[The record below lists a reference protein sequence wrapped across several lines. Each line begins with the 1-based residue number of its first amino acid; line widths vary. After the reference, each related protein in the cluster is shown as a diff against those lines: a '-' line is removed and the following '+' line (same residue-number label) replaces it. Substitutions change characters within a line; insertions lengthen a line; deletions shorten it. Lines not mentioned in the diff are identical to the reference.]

1 MAESL
6 ILSHHAN
13 PAVQVEGEPSRLVAG
28 QDYKGRTCGHSDG
41 VKDMPR
47 IMYPR
52 TNEDLVANLGKEPQD
67 YAFYGICVEQCNTKD
82 TQESIV
88 VVCNEEQPG
97 SAAINEWPSPAQDVL
112 TNPVSGCFGSPLVN
126 SNAIDGQSYTCAQLS
141 ENCWVVPVFTS
152 SILTRCIPVFE
163 FNNTAT
169 ATCAYPRPV
178 NGTSLAASDSRC
190 VLVTETSSG
199 SVTRPRESSLL
210 FDQLNDA
217 SQTWGRYIND
227 LRSTWWVIVVC
238 AIVIGLVL
246 GYMFLFLIK
255 YCVGI
260 VVWLTIIFT
269 LLLSVA
275 LTAFLYFK
283 AGVITSDTVDNFTNK
298 VNSANSPSAEDGSQ
312 STTVDQSSKVSSD
325 SDNEQAFRVAAYIM
339 TGITII
345 ILVMV
350 IALRKSISVAID
362 VIKLGAEAVNA
373 LSWEALVAP
382 IIPVLL
388 LFALLAYW
396 LFVTVALF
404 SVPGT
409 AEESTN
415 SEAAAASANEF
426 NGTSSYTVTLT
437 PTNQSLRYMI
447 IYAFF
452 GLLWTNQFL
461 VGMTIMMLGGAVA
474 GWYFSKGDESVE
486 KAGLKYEQPA
496 LPVFTAL
503 WRAMKFHMGSVAVG
517 SFLIATVQFIRAVMY
532 YIEQQARKGQENNR
546 LIKLIFMCIQCILWC
561 IECILKVRPTR
572 VCLPA
577 VPLTTPLSLADHHP
591 QRLPG
596 HRHQGVVFLP
606 LCRIC
611 SGHRDE
617 QLRCD
622 QLCECD
628 GGDHHVPGQ
637 VLHRDAVR
645 LHRAG
650 HHRQHRLVQGGW

>member
-1 MAESL
+1 ML
-6 ILSHHAN
+6 
-13 PAVQVEGEPSRLVAG
+13 VQVEGEPSRLVAG

-41 VKDMPR
+41 VKDTPA

-52 TNEDLVANLGKEPQD
+52 TNEDLVANVGKDPQD
-67 YAFYGICVEQCNTKD
+67 FAFYGICVERCNTKE

-88 VVCNEEQPG
+88 VVCNEGLSPDV
-97 SAAINEWPSPAQDVL
+97 SAAVNKWPSAAQSTL
-112 TNPVSGCFGSPLVN
+112 LNPTTGCFGSPLVRASDN
-126 SNAIDGQSYTCAQLS
+126 NVIAGNTYTCEDLHQ
-141 ENCWVVPVFTS
+141 NCWVVPVYTS

-163 FNNTAT
+163 FNNTAS

-178 NGTSLAASDSRC
+178 NGTSLDPNDSRC

-199 SVTRPRESSLL
+199 SVTRPRDSSLL

-246 GYMFLFLIK
+246 GYLFLFLIK

-275 LTAFLYFK
+275 LTVFLYYK
-283 AGVITSDTVDNFTNK
+283 AGVLTSETVDNFTNK
-298 VNSANSPSAEDGSQ
+298 VNSANSPSAESGTQ
-312 STTVDQSSKVSSD
+312 QTTVDQSAKVQSG
-325 SDNEQAFRVAAYIM
+325 SDNETAFRIAAYIM
-339 TGITII
+339 TGITIVV
-345 ILVMV
+345 LVMI

-362 VIKLGAEAVNA
+362 VIKLGADAVNA

-382 IIPVLL
+382 MIPVLL
-388 LFALLAYW
+388 LFGLLAYW

-409 AEESTN
+409 SEELN
-415 SEAAAASANEF
+415 SADAAAAGTNDF
-426 NGTSSYTVTLT
+426 NTTSSYSVTLT
-437 PTNQSLRYMI
+437 PTNKSLRYMI

-452 GLLWTNQFL
+452 GLLWSNQFL

-486 KAGLKYEQPA
+486 KAGLKYTLPN

-503 WRAMKFHMGSVAVG
+503 WRAMKYHMGSVAVG

-561 IECILKVRPTR
+561 IECILKVRRLVRQHPLKHRFTPPYPFR
-572 VCLPA
+572 RSSPA
-577 VPLTTPLSLADHHP
+577 THTWSPPS
-591 QRLPG
+591 
-596 HRHQGVVFLP
+596 
-606 LCRIC
+606 
-611 SGHRDE
+611 
-617 QLRCD
+617 
-622 QLCECD
+622 
-628 GGDHHVPGQ
+628 
-637 VLHRDAVR
+637 
-645 LHRAG
+645 RAG
-650 HHRQHRLVQGGW
+650 PSAHPLRMRWAL